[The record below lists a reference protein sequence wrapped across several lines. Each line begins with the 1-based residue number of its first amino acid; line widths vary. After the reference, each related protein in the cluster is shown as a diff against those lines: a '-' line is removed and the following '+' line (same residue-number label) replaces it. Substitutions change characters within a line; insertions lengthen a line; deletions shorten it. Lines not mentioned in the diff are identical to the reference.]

1 MVQMDGSHEPIT
13 LKEINEFQRKFN
25 LNFTE
30 QYIKFLLE
38 SNGGDPSPSMF
49 KISDEQGAGVLNIF
63 YGIGDMYSNLEEYI
77 DIYEYRLPT
86 GFIPI
91 GNDPSGN
98 VICLGLN
105 EKYYNNIYF
114 WDHEQE
120 SENPDDMRN
129 MYFLAND
136 LNEFL
141 DSLYDDEEE

>member
-1 MVQMDGSHEPIT
+1 MVQMDGSHQPIT
-13 LKEINEFQRKFN
+13 LEEINEFQQKLN
-25 LNFTE
+25 LRLPE
-30 QYIKFLLE
+30 QYKNFLLE

-49 KISDEQGAGVLNIF
+49 KISDEQGEGVLNIF

-77 DIYEYRLPT
+77 DIYEGRLPL

-105 EKYYNNIYF
+105 EKYYSNIYF

-120 SENPDDMRN
+120 SDNPDDMSN
-129 MYFLAND
+129 MFFLAND

-141 DSLYDDEEE
+141 NSLYDDNEE

>member
-1 MVQMDGSHEPIT
+1 MIQMDGSHRPIT
-13 LKEINEFQRKFN
+13 VEEINEFQQKLN
-25 LNFTE
+25 LSFPE
-30 QYIKFLLE
+30 QYINFLLE

-49 KISDEQGAGVLNIF
+49 KISDEQGEGVLNIF
-63 YGIGDMYSNLEEYI
+63 FGIGDMYSNLEEYM
-77 DIYEYRLPT
+77 DIYEGRLPS

-105 EKYYNNIYF
+105 EKYCNNIYF

-120 SENPDDMRN
+120 PDNPDDMSN
-129 MYFLAND
+129 MFYLASD

-141 DSLYDDEEE
+141 NSLYDEKEE

>member
-1 MVQMDGSHEPIT
+1 MVQMDGSHQPIT
-13 LKEINEFQRKFN
+13 LEEINEFQQKLN
-25 LNFTE
+25 LRFPE
-30 QYIKFLLE
+30 QYKNFLLE

-49 KISDEQGAGVLNIF
+49 KISDEQGEGVLNIF

-77 DIYEYRLPT
+77 DIYEGRLPS

-98 VICLGLN
+98 VICLGLS
-105 EKYYNNIYF
+105 EKYYSNIFF

-120 SENPDDMRN
+120 SDNPDDMSN
-129 MYFLAND
+129 MSFLAND

-141 DSLYDDEEE
+141 NSLYDDKEE